1 MRRSV
6 LVGLLLSLSV
16 AALSGCNNSL
26 KDENAALMEESQNL
40 RAQLADRNEALE
52 AANADRRELE
62 MLNGEL
68 RRDVDSL
75 RQAAATRPEPAQ
87 PRRTGF
93 EGIEGVTSEFGAG
106 VITVSIESDVLFDSG
121 KADLKQTARTSLDR
135 VASVLN
141 SQYSGRT
148 IRVAGHTDSDPIV
161 RSGWKSN
168 YHLGAERAYSV
179 MDYLKGR
186 GVAERRMF
194 IASYGPNQPKGTKA
208 QSRRV
213 EIAVLTGE

>member
-6 LVGLLLSLSV
+6 LLSLLLAS
-16 AALSGCNNSL
+16 AAMLTGCNNSL

-62 MLNGEL
+62 MVNAEL
-68 RRDVDSL
+68 RRQNDAL
-75 RQAAATRPEPAQ
+75 QAQANQPPPAQ
-87 PRRTGF
+87 RTGF
-93 EGIEGVTSEFGAG
+93 EGIEGVSSQFGNG
-106 VITVSIESDVLFDSG
+106 MVTVTIASDILFDSG
-121 KADLKQTARTSLDR
+121 KAALKTNAKRSLDQ

-148 IRVAGHTDSDPIV
+148 IRIAGHTDTDPIV
-161 RSGWKSN
+161 KSGWKTN
-168 YHLGAERAYSV
+168 YHLGSERAYSV
-179 MDYLKGR
+179 MEYLKSR
-186 GVAERRMF
+186 SVPESRMF
-194 IASYGPNQPKGTKA
+194 IASFGPNRPQGSKA

-213 EIAVLTGE
+213 EIAVMMNE